1 MKNYSNLVNKH
12 LKVYKKR
19 WTLTIIGIIS
29 SIILFF
35 TIGYISKY
43 SKDIQ
48 AIDGIHIIGDY
59 DAVFYN
65 VKKEDAKK
73 IENNIKVD
81 KYGFYSLVTR
91 FDINLGNVERPMYVY
106 KIDEKSIDDIF
117 YKRIDMKEG
126 TLPKSDKE
134 IVLNRSLKN
143 QLGISINDKFD
154 VDKTSYTIVG
164 FYEAGSDYGINN
176 LCGLTYLDTNNLDK
190 QTNVIIKVKNRHSIA
205 KDIEDI
211 AKDSGIHYGD
221 IYSRKKIHLNFFNV
235 EDKGPRDNKGYI
247 EFNETELGFAS
258 LYLFVLILS
267 VLLTYGAIN
276 ISLNERKKEFATLRC
291 IGATPSKI
299 KHLLIKESIILGLI
313 SLIPGIIV
321 SQMIAWIITYSSSNP
336 RIGITYEMLNGKI
349 YFNVIL
355 NTIVFMGINIF
366 FSILAPLRNV
376 SKVSPINVVKDK
388 NNLNNKARRRNSK
401 IIRKLFGYTGELA
414 YKNIRKNNS
423 SFIIN
428 ILTLS
433 TILVV
438 TICFSGYQSITDK
451 FYQQNIDVLKDISI
465 TFYPQSGELEEN
477 MFTDEVIKE
486 NERFIKGIE
495 ALSISNE
502 IYTSMRLQ
510 SNLILEETILNE
522 GIKNILNISSINIK
536 GKEGIYS
543 HGSDIFILNDEYID
557 KILEDTDTNGKKID
571 KLGANDFIVVNTV
584 RQTNPL
590 TSKRVYPLNL
600 ESGEEA
606 DIYLTNKGQLDDF
619 TDINPIKMN
628 YVGSVETS
636 KLISE
641 NRFNYFKNISII
653 ASEDFYEQ
661 NKDLLKTSYNSRLNV
676 FFDIDKNQDK
686 DILKRKLNEY
696 VGSNNAD
703 FIEEKSQE
711 LEYQQKNKEMNNLI
725 YIAIGL
731 VTLIS
736 IINLINTSIINISI
750 REKEFKILL
759 SIGMKKSKLKNMIFL
774 EGIVTWFISS
784 IIGGSISIILLY
796 MIKYVYNNQGYISH
810 KSIPLGI
817 VFGCI
822 FMLLIISI
830 IISVVP
836 YRRFK
841 NIDLNNLMKEEE

>member
-35 TIGYISKY
+35 AIDYMSNY

-48 AIDGIHIIGDY
+48 VIDGIHIIGDY

-126 TLPKSDKE
+126 RLPKADKE

-164 FYEAGSDYGINN
+164 FYEAGNDYGINN

-190 QTNVIIKVKNRHSIA
+190 QTNVIIKVKNRKSIA
-205 KDIEDI
+205 KDLEEI
-211 AKDSGIHYGD
+211 AKDSGIYYGD
-221 IYSRKKIHLNFFNV
+221 IYNRKKMYLNSFNV
-235 EDKGPRDNKGYI
+235 VDKRLKTSEGDIN
-247 EFNETELGFAS
+247 FNEATLGFAS
-258 LYLFVLILS
+258 LYLFVLILT
-267 VLLTYGAIN
+267 VLLTYGSIN

-313 SLIPGIIV
+313 SLIPGIII
-321 SQMIAWIITYSSSNP
+321 SQIIAWIITYSSSNP
-336 RIGITYEMLNGKI
+336 RIGITYEVLNGKI

-414 YKNIRKNNS
+414 YKNIRNNNS

-465 TFYPQSGELEEN
+465 TFYPQSGDIDEQ
-477 MFTDEVIKE
+477 MSTDEVIKE

-495 ALSISNE
+495 ELSISNE

-510 SNLILEETILNE
+510 SNLILEETILNK

-571 KLGANDFIVVNTV
+571 KLGPNDFIVVNTV

-641 NRFNYFKNISII
+641 NRFNYFRNISII
-653 ASEDFYEQ
+653 ASKDFYEQ

-676 FFDIDKNQDK
+676 FFDVDKNQDK

-711 LEYQQKNKEMNNLI
+711 LEYKQKNREMNNLI

-731 VTLIS
+731 VILIS

-796 MIKYVYNNQGYISH
+796 MIKYVYNDQGYISH

-841 NIDLNNLMKEEE
+841 NIDLNKLMKEEE